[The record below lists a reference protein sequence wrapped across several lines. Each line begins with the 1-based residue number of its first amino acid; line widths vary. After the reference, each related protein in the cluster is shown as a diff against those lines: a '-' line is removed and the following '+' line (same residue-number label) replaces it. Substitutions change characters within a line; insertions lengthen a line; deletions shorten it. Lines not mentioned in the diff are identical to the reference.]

1 MKEDGIERF
10 SQLLHKAAVVSQL
23 GAAEVEEKQ
32 KTHLFVHL

>member
-23 GAAEVEEKQ
+23 GAEVEEKQ